1 MRTISACNLENII
14 YPCIL
19 LHKYAQVLLKQEW
32 LLKYKF
38 LCDKTI
44 LQKVCSCTSDIR
56 RKQGLPIKNM
66 VYRVLS
72 IFSTQQY
79 MESRGK
85 KRYNRIVTNSISYE
99 MSQDNSSLID
109 TEKGLLRKVVY
120 SEEILIEVHHILYIS
135 HQLVH
140 IVSSFLFVN

>member
-1 MRTISACNLENII
+1 
-14 YPCIL
+14 
-19 LHKYAQVLLKQEW
+19 
-32 LLKYKF
+32 
-38 LCDKTI
+38 
-44 LQKVCSCTSDIR
+44 
-56 RKQGLPIKNM
+56 
-66 VYRVLS
+66 
-72 IFSTQQY
+72 

>member
-1 MRTISACNLENII
+1 
-14 YPCIL
+14 
-19 LHKYAQVLLKQEW
+19 
-32 LLKYKF
+32 
-38 LCDKTI
+38 
-44 LQKVCSCTSDIR
+44 
-56 RKQGLPIKNM
+56 
-66 VYRVLS
+66 
-72 IFSTQQY
+72 

-120 SEEILIEVHHILYIS
+120 SEEILIEVHHILYIG